1 MPRPH
6 KRAGIKITILQELDD
21 GYFRIGLPMGRIC
34 VRRLTRCVEC
44 DFWMEPSKSDLCQH
58 CSIVERERI
67 RRASIEAGSRRRK
80 IANLGVAE
88 RKRSAKL
95 SLAAPKWRDL
105 DKIRAVYEEAKRLTE
120 ETGIAHHVDHYY
132 PLQGLLCSGL
142 HVHHNLR
149 VLPASENCSKSN
161 AQPLEDSPATVA
173 FIKQYGI
180 SGLRTWIKWANGEKV
195 RI

>member
-1 MPRPH
+1 M
-6 KRAGIKITILQELDD
+6 QS
-21 GYFRIGLPMGRIC
+21 
-34 VRRLTRCVEC
+34 
-44 DFWMEPSKSDLCQH
+44 SKTSLCRH
-58 CSIVERERI
+58 CANTERERI
-67 RRASIEAGSRRRK
+67 RQASIEANSRRRK
-80 IANLGVAE
+80 IENLGVAE
-88 RKRSAKL
+88 RRRAAKL

-105 DKIRAVYEEAKRLTE
+105 EKIREIYDEARRLTE

-173 FIKQYGI
+173 FLKQYGI
-180 SGLRTWIKWANGEKV
+180 SGLRTWIKWAKGEKV
-195 RI
+195 RL